1 MVMMPKLPQQF
12 FFFLMYEPNSYLII
26 HCEAVNVSYIN
37 DKLLYKHEQ
46 FVTKASVVSRGN
58 FSTVSSVKDWT
69 YVEHWDS
76 TNVLLTFKQVYKQA
90 IRFPMLSQSEVS
102 LLRTSE
108 QQ

>member
-58 FSTVSSVKDWT
+58 FSTVSSVKYWT